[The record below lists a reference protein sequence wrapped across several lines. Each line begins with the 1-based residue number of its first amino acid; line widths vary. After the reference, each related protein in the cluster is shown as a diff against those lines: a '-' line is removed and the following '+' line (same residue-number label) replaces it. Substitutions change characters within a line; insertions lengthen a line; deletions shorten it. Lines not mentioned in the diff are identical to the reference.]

1 MLRRTAQSLSLA
13 VLVWAVARPPEA
25 GAQCSAP
32 RTALVLSGG
41 GAKGVAHIGVLRV
54 LDSLGIRPDLIV
66 GTSMGAVVGALY
78 ASGYSG
84 RELDSLTRIVPI
96 AALFRSYQPLAPRS
110 LGILQPLVAWEQGER
125 RFALQSASVDE
136 AAASAL
142 VNSAMLRGNLL
153 ARGNFDSLPIPFRA
167 VATDLADR
175 RTVVMRSGDLAQA
188 VRASAAVPL
197 LFTPEYRDGRYLT
210 DGGLSANVPVRVAR
224 AEGAERVIVVDATE
238 HLSDTVESESPLLVA
253 DRLVQF
259 LFHQPAAPLGP
270 EDVLIRPAVDGFAS
284 LNFAP
289 RRLARLL
296 ELGASAAD
304 SVLEPP
310 VCPVPPARPAR
321 ALPSYISG
329 IDFGGANA
337 SERLA
342 LRRLLG
348 LGSSDTFDVE
358 LLRKRLRN
366 LATASDAYQSV
377 WLDPAGTGDS
387 VAFRLTIRHAARRV
401 AGLGLAYDNE
411 LGGRM
416 WAGLVDRQLFGRALE
431 GSGAVFLGEL
441 RRELLLGLR
450 RNYQFGRELLHP
462 TLTFRLGDQE
472 VRRFDGRGEELPEA
486 ETRQAVGFAGIE
498 RPLAPG
504 WVLALGAE
512 GRTWDEP
519 GRENKSTLGGIARLT
534 AGTRQHG
541 ETVRAELEWTGVYRR
556 AALETVLYTRAGVV
570 GVSPRLRLGWG
581 DGLPLQ
587 LGFPLGGDEGF
598 PGYHIGERRGDR
610 EAMAGLLFAVPL
622 RGPLLARLELAA
634 GGSDGDGSKFP
645 GGGWTAGARAGL
657 GAETPVGPVRLEYG
671 LALRGRDAIFVRL
684 GRWF

>member
-1 MLRRTAQSLSLA
+1 MLRRTARSLSLA
-13 VLVWAVARPPEA
+13 LLVWAVARPAEA
-25 GAQCSAP
+25 GAQRCSAP

-41 GAKGVAHIGVLRV
+41 GAKGVAHIGALRV
-54 LDSLGIRPDLIV
+54 LDSLGIHPDLVV

-96 AALFRSYQPLAPRS
+96 SALFRSYQPLAPRS

-153 ARGNFDSLPIPFRA
+153 ARGDFDSLPIPFRA

-197 LFTPEYRDGRYLT
+197 LFAPEYRDGRYLT

-289 RRLARLL
+289 RRLERLL

-310 VCPVPPARPAR
+310 VCPVPPARPAP

-348 LGSSDTFDVE
+348 LGSRDTLDVE

-366 LATASDAYQSV
+366 LATASDA
-377 WLDPAGTGDS
+377 
-387 VAFRLTIRHAARRV
+387 
-401 AGLGLAYDNE
+401 
-411 LGGRM
+411 
-416 WAGLVDRQLFGRALE
+416 
-431 GSGAVFLGEL
+431 
-441 RRELLLGLR
+441 
-450 RNYQFGRELLHP
+450 
-462 TLTFRLGDQE
+462 
-472 VRRFDGRGEELPEA
+472 
-486 ETRQAVGFAGIE
+486 
-498 RPLAPG
+498 
-504 WVLALGAE
+504 
-512 GRTWDEP
+512 
-519 GRENKSTLGGIARLT
+519 
-534 AGTRQHG
+534 
-541 ETVRAELEWTGVYRR
+541 
-556 AALETVLYTRAGVV
+556 
-570 GVSPRLRLGWG
+570 
-581 DGLPLQ
+581 
-587 LGFPLGGDEGF
+587 
-598 PGYHIGERRGDR
+598 
-610 EAMAGLLFAVPL
+610 
-622 RGPLLARLELAA
+622 
-634 GGSDGDGSKFP
+634 
-645 GGGWTAGARAGL
+645 
-657 GAETPVGPVRLEYG
+657 
-671 LALRGRDAIFVRL
+671 
-684 GRWF
+684 